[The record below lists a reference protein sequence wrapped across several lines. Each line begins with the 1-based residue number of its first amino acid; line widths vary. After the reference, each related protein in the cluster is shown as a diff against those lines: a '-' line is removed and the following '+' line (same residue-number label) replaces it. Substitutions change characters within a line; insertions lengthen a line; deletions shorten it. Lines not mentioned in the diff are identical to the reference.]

1 MVCVRRHAVW
11 GGGFFRPFVWFHAL
25 PFRFGKAC
33 GRFFHGCES
42 LPPIGSNGQ
51 IPNLKRAGLFAKWKI
66 GFLDL
71 VNAWLLP
78 ICFEARKF
86 RPFVKKTEQVS
97 RLLCRFLR
105 PFVGFHLTFSR
116 HGIAQSLSAL
126 ALLIWLNEKVGLHP
140 TFSRHGIA
148 QSLSALAL
156 LIWLNEKVLF
166 FIFSIQLPHSPISR
180 FGLRGGDK
188 IGLCGG
194 WGCLRPLLS
203 KVGYHNV
210 NFSTQVN
217 VKQTSLACRLLFGVK
232 KQTCCG
238 RLACKTFV
246 Y

>member
-66 GFLDL
+66 DFLDL
-71 VNAWLLP
+71 LNGWLQP
-78 ICFEARKF
+78 ICFEVRKI

-126 ALLIWLNEKVGLHP
+126 ALLIWLNEKV
-140 TFSRHGIA
+140 
-148 QSLSALAL
+148 
-156 LIWLNEKVLF
+156 LF

-180 FGLRGGDK
+180 VGLRGGDK

>member
-66 GFLDL
+66 DFLDL
-71 VNAWLLP
+71 LNGWLLP
-78 ICFEARKF
+78 ICFEVRKI

-126 ALLIWLNEKVGLHP
+126 ALLIWLNEKV
-140 TFSRHGIA
+140 
-148 QSLSALAL
+148 
-156 LIWLNEKVLF
+156 LF
-166 FIFSIQLPHSPISR
+166 FIFPTQLSHSPISR
-180 FGLRGGDK
+180 FGLRGGDR

-194 WGCLRPLLS
+194 WGCLWLLMS
-203 KVGYHNV
+203 KMGYHNV
-210 NFSTQVN
+210 NFST
-217 VKQTSLACRLLFGVK
+217 
-232 KQTCCG
+232 
-238 RLACKTFV
+238 
-246 Y
+246 